1 MASVMVFVDDA
12 VRGDLPPVCS
22 RDGVPTRDSLGRNQ
36 EIGDRAGLGI
46 AWLLLL
52 AGPLGWLGLI
62 LIAASRSGRGEAL
75 HVRLPMC
82 ESAYQRMRGARQPRD
97 RSTFALLIA
106 TVATLLLFAMGD
118 TTVLTQFGFLVA
130 GGVAV
135 VSLVTLV
142 MGSLRFERANVG
154 ISLDASRRWVTLSNV
169 HPEFAAA
176 CEAHN
181 ASRAHRT

>member
-1 MASVMVFVDDA
+1 MVFVDDA
-12 VRGDLPPVCS
+12 VRGDLPQVCS
-22 RDGVPTRDSLGRNQ
+22 RDGVHTRDSLGRNE

-62 LIAASRSGRGEAL
+62 LIAASRGGRGEQL

-82 ESAYQRMRGARQPRD
+82 EAAYQRMRSARQLRD
-97 RSTFALLIA
+97 RSTFALLTA
-106 TVATLLLFAMGD
+106 TVAGLLLLVVGD
-118 TTVLTQFGFLVA
+118 GTVLTRFGFVVV

-135 VSLVTLV
+135 VSLVAMLV
-142 MGSLRFERANVG
+142 GAYRFDRTSVG

-169 HPEFAAA
+169 HPAFGAA
-176 CEAHN
+176 CEAHT
-181 ASRAHRT
+181 ASQAHPT